1 LAKIELLMETAT
13 GINNF
18 LVGSLVN
25 GFCQFNI
32 HGGGTF
38 RFVSNAQTFQ
48 NKIFAMLGLRLTQSV
63 FNGTNISGTFTGLD
77 PANV

>member
-1 LAKIELLMETAT
+1 MESAT

-25 GFCQFNI
+25 GYCQFVI

-38 RFVSNAQTFQ
+38 RFVRNTETFQ
-48 NKIFAMLGLRLTQSV
+48 NKIFLMMGLRLTQPV

>member
-1 LAKIELLMETAT
+1 MESAT

-25 GFCQFNI
+25 GYCQFVI
-32 HGGGTF
+32 HGAGTF
-38 RFVSNAQTFQ
+38 RFVRNTETFQ
-48 NKIFAMLGLRLTQSV
+48 NKIFLMMGLRLTQPV
-63 FNGTNISGTFTGLD
+63 FNGTNISGSFTGLD